1 MQDLITGYR
10 RFRTGTWAHQRARFD
25 ELSASGQSP
34 RTMLIACSD
43 SRADPQMIFDARPGE
58 LFVARN
64 VANLVPPYGP
74 DSRHHGTSAALEF
87 GVRVLKVEHLVV
99 MGHAMCGGIHALL
112 HGAPDE
118 ASDFV
123 AHWVNMAERA
133 KLRAL
138 QFPPEKRQDYCEHE
152 SVRLSLENLMTF
164 PWVREPVAA
173 GKLVAAR
180 LLLRHPLRHS
190 RTARRRR
197 VVSSGRGGV
206 DYDAFGGA
214 AGGIGSRPCAS

>member
-1 MQDLITGYR
+1 MDDDLIAGYR
-10 RFRTGTWAHQRARFD
+10 RFRSGTWDRERARFN
-25 ELSASGQSP
+25 ELSQSGQSP

-43 SRADPQMIFDARPGE
+43 SRADPQMLFDARPGE

-64 VANLVPPYGP
+64 VANLMPPYSP
-74 DSRHHGTSAALEF
+74 DSKFHGTSAALEF
-87 GVRVLKVEHLVV
+87 GVRVLKVRNVVV

-123 AHWVNMAERA
+123 GHWVNIAERA

-138 QFPPEKRQDYCEHE
+138 QFPPEKRQDYCERE

-164 PWVREPVAA
+164 PWVREPVEA
-173 GKLVAAR
+173 GALALHGCFFDIRSGVMELLGDDGSFRPVSDDAR
-180 LLLRHPLRHS
+180 
-190 RTARRRR
+190 
-197 VVSSGRGGV
+197 
-206 DYDAFGGA
+206 
-214 AGGIGSRPCAS
+214 I

>member
-1 MQDLITGYR
+1 
-10 RFRTGTWAHQRARFD
+10 
-25 ELSASGQSP
+25 
-34 RTMLIACSD
+34 MLIACSD

-74 DSRHHGTSAALEF
+74 DSHHHGTSAALEF
-87 GVRVLKVEHLVV
+87 GVRVLKVEHIVV

-118 ASDFV
+118 AGDFV
-123 AHWVNMAERA
+123 AHWVNIAERA

-138 QFPPEKRQDYCEHE
+138 HFPPEKRQDYCEHE
-152 SVRLSLENLMTF
+152 LVRLSLENLMTF

-173 GKLVAAR
+173 GKLALHGCFFDIRSGILER
-180 LLLRHPLRHS
+180 LGDDGSFHP
-190 RTARRRR
+190 
-197 VVSSGRGGV
+197 VDESGG
-206 DYDAFGGA
+206 
-214 AGGIGSRPCAS
+214 